1 VVSIDVH
8 CRRAHH
14 SAQYCFAVVASSPRP
29 FCAACCCQYF
39 QFSVF
44 SKSFATWC
52 VCVCLSLS
60 RSLARSLSLS
70 LSLSLLLLL
79 SCVLC
84 VHELTAATSLGVNTL
99 KTICLFPGPPTLS
112 AAGANTEVLRVEE
125 DNSSPPPGVGA
136 GAAAEDRDDAPSGG
150 EAPVS
155 EGGEGERGSVDDQG
169 EVAVAADE
177 PSKCQ

>member
-1 VVSIDVH
+1 M
-8 CRRAHH
+8 
-14 SAQYCFAVVASSPRP
+14 
-29 FCAACCCQYF
+29 
-39 QFSVF
+39 
-44 SKSFATWC
+44 
-52 VCVCLSLS
+52 
-60 RSLARSLSLS
+60 
-70 LSLSLLLLL
+70 
-79 SCVLC
+79 LC